1 MKTLP
6 ITLTPVKKDG
16 TSWLVGIRR
25 FAIVRA
31 GDTRMPTQTHVTPDV
46 DIGTNAA
53 VDFERLYQVVLYN
66 DDVNSMEHVVKCL
79 MQIFKHPESLAVKI
93 MLEAHQKGKA
103 IAEVESRTPAELHKD
118 QLISYG
124 LTATIEKIPY

>member
-1 MKTLP
+1 
-6 ITLTPVKKDG
+6 
-16 TSWLVGIRR
+16 
-25 FAIVRA
+25 
-31 GDTRMPTQTHVTPDV
+31 
-46 DIGTNAA
+46 
-53 VDFERLYQVVLYN
+53 VVLYN